1 MHTMQWRMYCCEC
14 AEGSVPISCGG
25 PPRPRT
31 TAASLE
37 CADIGHRPRRWWGG
51 EDEDTLA
58 NSNLLASH
66 LSTPSIHN
74 IQYMYSTHQAYTHLN
89 ISINETGGRVMFS
102 ISIYLENVESRYL
115 SIHISCVKWNQSLN
129 VSRFEIMIMIL
140 AKHILYLRE
149 YDPEII

>member
-1 MHTMQWRMYCCEC
+1 MQWRMYCCEC
-14 AEGSVPISCGG
+14 AEGSVPISCGV

-74 IQYMYSTHQAYTHLN
+74 IKYMYSIHQAYTHLN
-89 ISINETGGRVMFS
+89 ISIYKTGGRVMFS

-140 AKHILYLRE
+140 AKHILYWWE